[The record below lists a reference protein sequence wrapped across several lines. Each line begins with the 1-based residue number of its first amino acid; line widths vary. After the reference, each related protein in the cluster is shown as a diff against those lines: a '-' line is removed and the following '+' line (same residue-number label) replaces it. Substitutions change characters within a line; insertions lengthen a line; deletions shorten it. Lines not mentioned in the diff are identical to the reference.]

1 MTTTTHSP
9 GAATGGRYIRFNIG
23 GYQPVESVF
32 DERVT
37 PGMLFRL
44 WQRAAVGAL
53 LLWIPVL
60 LLGTILALIGLAPL
74 LVLALIAGPVIYLV
88 LLLIITT
95 NDPISESKSLIPDQH
110 AAANGAF
117 AAIAWSLRNR
127 RVPVQAQPKL
137 VRSDIVMRG
146 SVANRLEIRDGSY
159 YAYVSV
165 FGYGT
170 SLYIGWTMWRRRPG
184 RVLIFTYW
192 KDLFAN
198 AANRADLM
206 RQMLRT
212 EMARAMREALDIAT
226 REGIEAAIEGTSLT
240 FEEVFGG
247 MLSVENVDVMAADG
261 GIAPAPAPMPTPT
274 PMPAASQTPTPTP
287 EPTFTPTPEP
297 APSPLPTPVPLPS
310 AVGDQV
316 PPQGAGS

>member
-9 GAATGGRYIRFNIG
+9 GAATGGRYIRFSFG
-23 GYQPVESVF
+23 GYEPVESVF

-53 LLWIPVL
+53 LIWIPVL
-60 LLGTILALIGLAPL
+60 IFGAILIAVGLFPIF
-74 LVLALIAGPVIYLV
+74 VLCLIAGPVIYLV

-95 NDPISESKSLIPDQH
+95 NDPISESKSLIPDECQ
-110 AAANGAF
+110 AANGAF

-127 RVPVQAQPKL
+127 QVPVQAQPKL
-137 VRSDIVMRG
+137 VRSDIIMRG

-212 EMARAMREALDIAT
+212 EMARAMREALDVAT

-240 FEEVFGG
+240 FEQVFGG
-247 MLSVENVDVMAADG
+247 MLSVENVDVTPAAG
-261 GIAPAPAPMPTPT
+261 GVAPAPAPAPLPIPTPLPLPSPPSAPSVT
-274 PMPAASQTPTPTP
+274 SAPV
-287 EPTFTPTPEP
+287 
-297 APSPLPTPVPLPS
+297 APSP
-310 AVGDQV
+310 AGDQV
-316 PPQGAGS
+316 PPQATGS

>member
-9 GAATGGRYIRFNIG
+9 GAATGGRYIKFSVG
-23 GYQPVESVF
+23 GYEPIESVF

-44 WQRAAVGAL
+44 WQRAAVGAIL
-53 LLWIPVL
+53 IWVPVL
-60 LLGTILALIGLAPL
+60 ILGGILVAMGLWPIF
-74 LVLALIAGPVIYLV
+74 VLCLIAGPVIYIV

-95 NDPISESKSLIPDQH
+95 NDPISESKSLIPDQCQ
-110 AAANGAF
+110 AANGAF

-127 RVPVQAQPKL
+127 QVPVQAQPKL
-137 VRSDIVMRG
+137 VRSDIILRG

-212 EMARAMREALDIAT
+212 EMARAMREALDVAT

-240 FEEVFGG
+240 FEQVFGG
-247 MLSVENVDVMAADG
+247 MLSVENVDVTPAAG
-261 GIAPAPAPMPTPT
+261 GVAPAPAPAPLPV
-274 PMPAASQTPTPTP
+274 
-287 EPTFTPTPEP
+287 P
-297 APSPLPTPVPLPS
+297 APLPLPLPLTPAGSSGSPGSP
-310 AVGDQV
+310 AGDQV
-316 PPQGAGS
+316 PPQGSGS